1 MNTPVISIVVPIYN
15 EELLLERLNAEIHRV
30 MDGVNERWE
39 VLYVND
45 GSDDGS
51 LEILTRLHESY
62 PETVVVADL
71 SRNWGHQQA
80 ISAGLSLAK
89 GSAVIIMDGDFQDPP
104 SLIPKMVGA
113 WREGAEVVIAR
124 RTSRAE
130 RGLRRLLFGL
140 FYRVL
145 GFVSDYPIPLSVG
158 IFGLMDRRVCKV
170 LASLHETNRF
180 LPGLRSWVGFRTVFI
195 DFERPDRADGK
206 PKQTLLHLFKYGF
219 DAILSFSYKPLRL
232 GLAFGLIMAGFA
244 CVAGFVLAVMRIY
257 RLGIFRDNVIM
268 GYTSL
273 MCALLLMASIQ
284 LICTGIL
291 GEYIG
296 RIYDEVKR
304 RPLFVIRSVQQRQA
318 EASLVGKASNGLSYG
333 RGPELA
339 EAQARTA
346 TAGRHS

>member
-1 MNTPVISIVVPIYN
+1 MTPAVISIIVPIYN
-15 EELLLERLNAEIHRV
+15 EELLLERLNAEIQRV
-30 MDGVNERWE
+30 MNGRNEDEPWE
-39 VLYVND
+39 VIYVND
-45 GSDDGS
+45 GSDDRS
-51 LEILTRLHESY
+51 LELLKGIRDAY
-62 PETVVVADL
+62 PETVVVVDL

-80 ISAGLSLAK
+80 IAAGLSIAR
-89 GSAVIIMDGDFQDPP
+89 GNAVVLMDGDFQDPP
-104 SLIPKMVGA
+104 RLIPQMIAA
-113 WREGAEVVIAR
+113 WKQGAEVVIAR
-124 RTSRAE
+124 RTSRE
-130 RGLRRLLFGL
+130 EHGLRRLLFPL

-158 IFGLMDRRVCKV
+158 IFGLMDRKVCQV
-170 LASLHETNRF
+170 LSNLQETNRF
-180 LPGLRSWVGFRTVFI
+180 LPGLRSWVGFRTTFI
-195 DFERPDRADGK
+195 DFDRPDRADGK
-206 PKQTLLHLFKYGF
+206 PKQTLLHLLKYGF

-244 CVAGFVLAVMRIY
+244 AIAGFTLAVMRIY

-304 RPLFVIRSVQQRQA
+304 RPLFVIRTVLERQDEVCLA
-318 EASLVGKASNGLSYG
+318 HRSAVA
-333 RGPELA
+333 PEPRI
-339 EAQARTA
+339 RTA
-346 TAGRHS
+346 EVVEKVRSAAHG